1 MMVSGIRAGRDCL
14 NCVIHILILWLE
26 SQRKTLWNELCPV
39 LSSGPPQF
47 RCLVSLGWQ
56 GKREPGLTDRQRA
69 MTVTHLDEALN
80 LLAAEISSHLSVNCF
95 KVGI

>member
-1 MMVSGIRAGRDCL
+1 
-14 NCVIHILILWLE
+14 
-26 SQRKTLWNELCPV
+26 
-39 LSSGPPQF
+39 
-47 RCLVSLGWQ
+47 
-56 GKREPGLTDRQRA
+56 